1 MLKKKRKQALAVI
14 LAAVMC
20 SGQQALAAEL
30 IQEKQ
35 AAEIFTDDAEIFSS
49 GAGGEE
55 EFTEKEPEENIEI
68 LPEEAIDG
76 NEKRSGIVCTPANGT
91 VFEPILPK
99 EYESVWDDGDIEENP
114 RRDIEIVNNGNK
126 PVKVNIGAMK
136 HFFTMTEK
144 YDVNTGY
151 EGVFSGSGTLEPG
164 KYLFVRVYC
173 KKSEGIFKE
182 NIKINVSNGT
192 KLSYTISQDCPPVAE
207 AEDFVRVSAEELEFG
222 ATGVGYQ
229 TPPKAKKI
237 TVTNISKETI
247 RLQHKGSS
255 DAFNVSDFSRETLK
269 PGEKAFYTV
278 QPKSGLKGKIYK
290 EQLLFR
296 IYAKKNTQTEYA
308 VNAAFRVY
316 PYKLTAIAEISPITG
331 IRNGRE
337 KTAEGLG
344 LPETVGLELDGS
356 DYTEKYGEIA
366 WDVKNCAYNPMQ
378 TTEQKFTVNGL
389 VKLPK
394 TVQNENN
401 IDLHVSTEVQ
411 VEAYVP
417 LKKPIILKV
426 REELNN
432 CIDFSFEATDYGVAG
447 YDVVAAKNPEQLK
460 KGEYC
465 FRKLDNQGY
474 GLGYLSFDSVEKGT
488 YYFAMRTYEY
498 RNGVKTYSE
507 WSDSVKTVK
516 KSRRPGKAVIKS
528 VKIKGATVQVTV
540 ENCRNCDGYDG
551 VLAEMEFYGKP
562 YKSVYIVKNR
572 KQTTLTFKNVKNGTY
587 YVGVHGYN
595 RDFAVG
601 SRHPKAFGEWSE
613 LKRIRVKN
621 GKK

>member
-1 MLKKKRKQALAVI
+1 MLKKKRKQALALI

-20 SGQQALAAEL
+20 SGQQAWAAEL

-35 AAEIFTDDAEIFSS
+35 PAEIFTDDSEIFSS
-49 GAGGEE
+49 GAGEE
-55 EFTEKEPEENIEI
+55 EKFAEKDSEENIEI

-76 NEKRSGIVCTPANGT
+76 NAKRSGIVCTPANGT

-99 EYESVWDDGDIEENP
+99 EYESEWGDGDIEENP
-114 RRDIEIVNNGNK
+114 HRDIEIVNNGNN
-126 PVKVNIGAMK
+126 PVKVNIEPMK
-136 HFFTMTEK
+136 HFFMMIEK

-151 EGVFSGSGTLEPG
+151 EGDFSGSGTLESG
-164 KYLFVRVYC
+164 KYLFIRVYC

-182 NIKINVSNGT
+182 NIKINVSDGT
-192 KLSYTISQDCPPVAE
+192 KLKYTISQNCPPVAE
-207 AEDFVRVSAEELEFG
+207 AEDFVRVSTKELDFG
-222 ATGVGYQ
+222 ETGVGYQ

-247 RLQHKGSS
+247 RLQHKGTSA
-255 DAFNVSDFSRETLK
+255 AFKAGNFSRETLK
-269 PGEKAFYTV
+269 PGEKASYTV

-316 PYKLTAIAEISPITG
+316 PYKLTAIAGISPITG

-344 LPETVGLELDGS
+344 LPKTVGLELDGS
-356 DYTEKYGEIA
+356 DYTEKYGEIV
-366 WDVKNCAYNPMQ
+366 WDVKKCAYNPMQ

-394 TVQNENN
+394 MVQNENN

-411 VEAYVP
+411 VDAYVP
-417 LKKPIILKV
+417 LKKPIIYKV
-426 REELNN
+426 SEERNHCLGV
-432 CIDFSFEATDYGVAG
+432 SFEATDYGVAG

-465 FRKLDNQGY
+465 FKKLDNQGY

-507 WSDSVKTVK
+507 WSDFVKTVK

-551 VLAEMEFYGKP
+551 VLAVHELDGKP
-562 YKSVYIVKNR
+562 YESVYIVKNR

-601 SRHPKAFGEWSE
+601 SGHPKAFGEWSE

-621 GKK
+621 GRK

>member
-1 MLKKKRKQALAVI
+1 M
-14 LAAVMC
+14 
-20 SGQQALAAEL
+20 
-30 IQEKQ
+30 
-35 AAEIFTDDAEIFSS
+35 
-49 GAGGEE
+49 
-55 EFTEKEPEENIEI
+55 
-68 LPEEAIDG
+68 
-76 NEKRSGIVCTPANGT
+76 
-91 VFEPILPK
+91 
-99 EYESVWDDGDIEENP
+99 
-114 RRDIEIVNNGNK
+114 
-126 PVKVNIGAMK
+126 
-136 HFFTMTEK
+136 
-144 YDVNTGY
+144 
-151 EGVFSGSGTLEPG
+151 
-164 KYLFVRVYC
+164 
-173 KKSEGIFKE
+173 
-182 NIKINVSNGT
+182 
-192 KLSYTISQDCPPVAE
+192 
-207 AEDFVRVSAEELEFG
+207 
-222 ATGVGYQ
+222 
-229 TPPKAKKI
+229 
-237 TVTNISKETI
+237 TNISKETI

-255 DAFNVSDFSRETLK
+255 DVFNVSDFSRETLK
-269 PGEKAFYTV
+269 PGEKASYTV

-411 VEAYVP
+411 VDAYVP
-417 LKKPIILKV
+417 LKKPII
-426 REELNN
+426 REVKECANN
-432 CIDFSFEATDYGVAG
+432 ILTVSTEIDWNGVEGREIVGAESL
-447 YDVVAAKNPEQLK
+447 EQLE

-465 FRKLDNQGY
+465 FYDQDGDPFY
-474 GLGYLSFDSVEKGT
+474 DVEQGT
-488 YYFAMRTYEY
+488 YYFAVRIYEY
-498 RNGVKTYSE
+498 RNGKKTWSE
-507 WSDSVKTVK
+507 WSDPVKVVK
-516 KSRRPGKAVIKS
+516 KARHPGKVVIKS

-551 VLAEMEFYGKP
+551 VLAKHEFYGMP
-562 YKSVYIVKNR
+562 YESAYIVKNR
-572 KQTTLTFKNVKNGTY
+572 KQTTLTFTNVKNGFY
-587 YVGVHGYN
+587 YLGVHGYN

-601 SRHPKAFGEWSE
+601 SGYPKAFGEWSE
-613 LKRIRVKN
+613 LKEIVVDRGVPAGIPKISKVTAGQGKASVRVVLPKGFDGFDAVLEAEKGGKKYVRKNQRSTAGFSGVKAGTYTVRIRPWAKIN
-621 GKK
+621 GKKAYGDWMPWPKSLKVK

>member
-1 MLKKKRKQALAVI
+1 
-14 LAAVMC
+14 
-20 SGQQALAAEL
+20 
-30 IQEKQ
+30 
-35 AAEIFTDDAEIFSS
+35 
-49 GAGGEE
+49 
-55 EFTEKEPEENIEI
+55 
-68 LPEEAIDG
+68 
-76 NEKRSGIVCTPANGT
+76 
-91 VFEPILPK
+91 
-99 EYESVWDDGDIEENP
+99 
-114 RRDIEIVNNGNK
+114 
-126 PVKVNIGAMK
+126 
-136 HFFTMTEK
+136 
-144 YDVNTGY
+144 
-151 EGVFSGSGTLEPG
+151 
-164 KYLFVRVYC
+164 
-173 KKSEGIFKE
+173 
-182 NIKINVSNGT
+182 
-192 KLSYTISQDCPPVAE
+192 
-207 AEDFVRVSAEELEFG
+207 
-222 ATGVGYQ
+222 
-229 TPPKAKKI
+229 
-237 TVTNISKETI
+237 
-247 RLQHKGSS
+247 
-255 DAFNVSDFSRETLK
+255 
-269 PGEKAFYTV
+269 
-278 QPKSGLKGKIYK
+278 
-290 EQLLFR
+290 
-296 IYAKKNTQTEYA
+296 
-308 VNAAFRVY
+308 
-316 PYKLTAIAEISPITG
+316 
-331 IRNGRE
+331 
-337 KTAEGLG
+337 
-344 LPETVGLELDGS
+344 
-356 DYTEKYGEIA
+356 
-366 WDVKNCAYNPMQ
+366 MQ

-426 REELNN
+426 SEELNN

-528 VKIKGATVQVTV
+528 VKIKGVTVQVTV